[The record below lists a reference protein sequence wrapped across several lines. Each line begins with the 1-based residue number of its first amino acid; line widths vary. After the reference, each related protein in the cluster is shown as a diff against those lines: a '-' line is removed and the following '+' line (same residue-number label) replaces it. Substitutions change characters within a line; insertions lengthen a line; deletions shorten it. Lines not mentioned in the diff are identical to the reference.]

1 LKARQVVSK
10 LKVAAIDKVEEETE
24 DERTYEDYSVQFF
37 EDYDRENPVTSQ

>member
-1 LKARQVVSK
+1 MSK
-10 LKVAAIDKVEEETE
+10 LKVAAIEQNEEETV